1 MANPTGGVRKA
12 VCKQTANMTVNQMRS
27 NPNPVTTG
35 ATNGN
40 TMSVISIQSKTKPNK
55 KVTKRMV
62 MMMPEGSK
70 GNPSSPRSINSSPPS
85 PLRTRE
91 KAVAPKKIAKIYA
104 VVRVVS
110 VRASLTTSRDN
121 LPAIQVNTTAP
132 NAPTPAAS
140 VGVARPKKMDP
151 STAKIRRIGGN
162 TDFANAPRR
171 SRVIG

>member
-12 VCKQTANMTVNQMRS
+12 VCKQTANITVNQMRS
-27 NPNPVTTG
+27 NPKVTTG

-40 TMSVISIQSKTKPNK
+40 TMSVISIQSKTKPSK

-70 GNPSSPRSINSSPPS
+70 GNPSNPARLIHRHPA
-85 PLRTRE
+85 PLGQE
-91 KAVAPKKIAKIYA
+91 KSGCTKKIAKIYA

-110 VRASLTTSRDN
+110 VRASLTTSRDS
-121 LPAIQVNTTAP
+121 LRPSKVNTTAP

-151 STAKIRRIGGN
+151 STAKSRGSGAIRLLPTRPEDQG
-162 TDFANAPRR
+162 
-171 SRVIG
+171 